1 MFDRVRIK
9 ELAKNA
15 LRRRYWVVVLVCILV
30 GLLGGNLAGGLTAGG
45 RVDLSTNWMNN
56 ANVDMDMDADVDI
69 PNAGIWDSATPDNP
83 WMDGGNQ
90 QQGGSVWDP
99 ATPDNPWVDGG
110 NQQQGGTVWDNP
122 TEHNYD
128 SWSDVWDAF
137 TAEWNRFVGDI
148 QGQWNAV
155 FESIGNVVGLILIIM
170 ALLGTIVM
178 VLYTIFVGNTM
189 TVGGHGWMLRHWRGE
204 EVTVGETFAAFR
216 IYKPSVVT
224 MLVRGIYIWLW
235 SLLFIIPGI
244 VKTYAYSMVPY
255 IIYENPNLTAN
266 QAIKMSKK
274 MTNGYKFDLFVLGL
288 SFIGWQFLSAITGG
302 VVGLFWAN
310 PYMGLTHAGVY
321 EDLKWRAIQN
331 GTLTWEDFGQ
341 LPPPPMDPF
350 EPGWGNPAPTSP
362 WDTPAATPDASAEP
376 ASTVWHNPSDIHW

>member
-56 ANVDMDMDADVDI
+56 ADVDMDMDADVDI
-69 PNAGIWDSATPDNP
+69 PNAGIWDTP
-83 WMDGGNQ
+83 
-90 QQGGSVWDP
+90 
-99 ATPDNPWVDGG
+99 TPDNPWVDGG
-110 NQQQGGTVWDNP
+110 NHQQGGTVWDNP
-122 TEHNYD
+122 TEHTYD

-148 QGQWNAV
+148 QGQWNGV

-302 VVGLFWAN
+302 VVGIFWVN

-321 EDLKWRAIQN
+321 EDLKWRAIQS

-341 LPPPPMDPF
+341 LPPPPADPF
-350 EPGWGNPAPTSP
+350 GDMWSNNIQQPLWEEPAAPSSWTPPAPQTP
-362 WDTPAATPDASAEP
+362 WDTPMPQAPADPTPP
-376 ASTVWHNPSDIHW
+376 MWHSPTDTP

>member
-45 RVDLSTNWMNN
+45 RVDLSTNWMNT
-56 ANVDMDMDADVDI
+56 ADVDMDADVDI
-69 PNAGIWDSATPDNP
+69 PNAGIWDA
-83 WMDGGNQ
+83 
-90 QQGGSVWDP
+90 

-148 QGQWNAV
+148 QGQWNGV

-178 VLYTIFVGNTM
+178 VLYTIFVGNVM

-216 IYKPSVVT
+216 IYKPTVVT
-224 MLVRGIYIWLW
+224 MLVRGIYVWLW
-235 SLLFIIPGI
+235 SLLFVIPGI
-244 VKTYAYSMVPY
+244 VKAYAYSMVPY

-288 SFIGWQFLSAITGG
+288 SFIGWQLLSAITGG

-331 GTLTWEDFGQ
+331 GTLAWEDFGQ
-341 LPPPPMDPF
+341 LPPPPADPF
-350 EPGWGNPAPTSP
+350 GDMWGNNTQQPLWEESAAPSSWTPPAPQTP
-362 WDTPAATPDASAEP
+362 WDTPMPQAPADPTPP
-376 ASTVWHNPSDIHW
+376 MWHSPTDTP

>member
-45 RVDLSTNWMNN
+45 RVDLSTNRMNT
-56 ANVDMDMDADVDI
+56 ADVDMDADVDI
-69 PNAGIWDSATPDNP
+69 PNAGIWDAPTPDNP
-83 WMDGGNQ
+83 WEQYQ
-90 QQGGSVWDP
+90 Q
-99 ATPDNPWVDGG
+99 PDNNHGG
-110 NQQQGGTVWDNP
+110 FSAVELW
-122 TEHNYD
+122 E
-128 SWSDVWDAF
+128 
-137 TAEWNRFVGDI
+137 DI
-148 QGQWNAV
+148 QNSLKDFGSQFGLTLTFV
-155 FESIGNVVGLILIIM
+155 LGLI
-170 ALLGTIVM
+170 ALLVIIAIVFG
-178 VLYTIFVGNTM
+178 VLYTIFVGNVM

-224 MLVRGIYIWLW
+224 ILVRGIYIWLW
-235 SLLFIIPGI
+235 SLLFVIPGI

-288 SFIGWQFLSAITGG
+288 SFIGWKFLSAITGG

-310 PYMGLTHAGVY
+310 PYIGLTHAGVY

-341 LPPPPMDPF
+341 LPPPPADPF
-350 EPGWGNPAPTSP
+350 GDMWGNNTQQPLWEEPAAPSSWTPPAPQTP
-362 WDTPAATPDASAEP
+362 WDTPMPQAPADPTPP
-376 ASTVWHNPSDIHW
+376 MWHSPTDTP

>member
-45 RVDLSTNWMNN
+45 QVDLSTNWMNT
-56 ANVDMDMDADVDI
+56 ADVDMDADVDI
-69 PNAGIWDSATPDNP
+69 PNAGIWDA
-83 WMDGGNQ
+83 
-90 QQGGSVWDP
+90 

-122 TEHNYD
+122 TEHNYG
-128 SWSDVWDAF
+128 SWSDMWNAF
-137 TAEWNRFVGDI
+137 TTEWN
-148 QGQWNAV
+148 QMM
-155 FESIGNVVGLILIIM
+155 EEIGRE
-170 ALLGTIVM
+170 LGIHGHMWKTIVGG
-178 VLYTIFVGNTM
+178 VLIAVISIVTVCATLFAIFVCNVM

-204 EVTVGETFAAFR
+204 DVTVGETFAAFR

-235 SLLFIIPGI
+235 SLLFVIPGI

-266 QAIKMSKK
+266 QAIKMSNK
-274 MTNGYKFDLFVLGL
+274 MTKGYKFDLFVLGL

-302 VVGLFWAN
+302 LVGLFWAN

-341 LPPPPMDPF
+341 LPPPPADPF
-350 EPGWGNPAPTSP
+350 GDMWGNNTQQPLWEEPAAPSSWAPPAPQTP
-362 WDTPAATPDASAEP
+362 WDTPMPQAPADPTPP
-376 ASTVWHNPSDIHW
+376 MWHSPTDTP